1 MFDRR
6 ALIDAII
13 LVGVIIVASPAYT
26 QEKSIVVASTTSMED
41 SGLFEYLLPIFK
53 QKTGI
58 TVKVLA
64 QGTGQALDTARRG
77 DADVVFVH
85 AKSAE
90 EQFLAEGEGVKRFPV
105 MYNDFV
111 LIGPKDDP
119 AGIKGMK
126 DVAKAFQIIREK
138 QACFVSR
145 GDHSGTHVAE
155 LNLWKA
161 ADADIEKDRGPW
173 YKSIGQGMG
182 ATLNSAI
189 ASNCYVLSDRG
200 TWMHFKNK
208 GDLQILVDGD
218 RRMFNQYVVMLV
230 NPAKHPDVK
239 KELGQQFIDW
249 LISPDGQKTI
259 ANYKIEGEQSFYVTN
274 TSPLL
279 FDETVLIDLLA
290 LLLSVGTVS
299 IIWYVAK
306 KIFPDEVKDFQF
318 FLSFIVAV
326 IPFVM
331 IIYFGLA
338 VINYDAMA
346 ARSGWPLVLPLDS
359 PLSLPVVGLAAFYVG
374 QTMWLWWDWRKL
386 RKPR

>member
-26 QEKSIVVASTTSMED
+26 QEKSIVVASTTSAQD

-64 QGTGQALDTARRG
+64 QGTGQALDAARRG

-85 AKSAE
+85 DKSAE
-90 EQFLAEGEGVKRFPV
+90 EKFLAEGEGVKRFPV

-126 DVAKAFQIIREK
+126 DVAKAFQIIKEK

-145 GDHSGTHVAE
+145 GDHSGTNIAE

-161 ADADIEKDRGPW
+161 ADADFEKDRGPW

-182 ATLNSAI
+182 ATLNFAI

-218 RRMFNQYVVMLV
+218 KRMFNQYDVMLV
-230 NPAKHPDVK
+230 NPAKRK
-239 KELGQQFIDW
+239 KRTR
-249 LISPDGQKTI
+249 P
-259 ANYKIEGEQSFYVTN
+259 A
-274 TSPLL
+274 
-279 FDETVLIDLLA
+279 
-290 LLLSVGTVS
+290 
-299 IIWYVAK
+299 
-306 KIFPDEVKDFQF
+306 
-318 FLSFIVAV
+318 
-326 IPFVM
+326 
-331 IIYFGLA
+331 IY
-338 VINYDAMA
+338 
-346 ARSGWPLVLPLDS
+346 
-359 PLSLPVVGLAAFYVG
+359 
-374 QTMWLWWDWRKL
+374 
-386 RKPR
+386 